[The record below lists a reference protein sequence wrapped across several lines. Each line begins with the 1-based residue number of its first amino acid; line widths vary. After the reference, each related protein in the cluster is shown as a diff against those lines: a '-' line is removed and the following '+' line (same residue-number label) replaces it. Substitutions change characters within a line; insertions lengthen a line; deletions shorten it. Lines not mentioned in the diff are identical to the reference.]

1 MLTKADLRGE
11 SADRSIKKDIWR
23 EPELQPQQHAN
34 LTSKSREGGREGGGR
49 EGTVGPGQSGLVVA
63 TGDM

>member
-1 MLTKADLRGE
+1 MTKADLRGE

-23 EPELQPQQHAN
+23 GPELQPQQDAN

-63 TGDM
+63 T